1 MKKLFPLLLLFVLL
15 TSHELFL
22 KTNTHYLNT
31 NEKAELFLFNG
42 TFDTSE
48 NTITRDRIINARVV
62 GPDYNFIP
70 GDNDYYDKGN
80 VTFLKLTTGKAGS
93 YVAGISTL
101 PENIELSGDEF
112 TEYLEH
118 EGLSGT
124 IRDREE
130 RGISDKS
137 AVEKYSKHVKALLQ
151 VGEKRTKDYSTVLGY
166 PIEFVPLNNPYELKL
181 GDRISFRLFYN
192 GQILPDQVVHVSSRQ
207 LKGDT
212 VAGEEQ
218 LRTNDK
224 GEVSFTLDNSGQ
236 WYIASIYMQKSQEEG
251 LDYESNWAT
260 LTFEV
265 R

>member
-1 MKKLFPLLLLFVLL
+1 MKRIFPLLLLFFLL

-22 KTNTHYLNT
+22 KTNTYFLDK

-48 NTITRDRIINARVV
+48 NTITRDRIINARVT

-80 VTFLKLTTGKAGS
+80 VTFLKLTTGNAGT

-101 PENIELSGDEF
+101 PENIELNGVEF

-151 VGEKRTKDYSTVLGY
+151 VGEELTKDYNTVLGY
-166 PIEFVPLNNPYELKL
+166 PIEFVPLNNPYKLKV
-181 GDRISFRLFYN
+181 GDRISLRLFFN
-192 GQILPDQVVHVSSRQ
+192 GKILTDQVVHVSSRQ
-207 LKGDT
+207 FMGDT
-212 VAGEEQ
+212 VAEEEQ
-218 LRTNDK
+218 LRTDDK
-224 GEVSFTLDNSGQ
+224 GEVSFTLDNIGQ

-265 R
+265 K